1 MSPLLTLP
9 VITEEVG
16 MKVVD
21 YKENEDGSANVELEM
36 TEEEKSYLIE
46 VGFIQLLKNAIE
58 HGYFG
63 HQCEQKSH
71 IVPDPTT
78 EGI

>member
-1 MSPLLTLP
+1 
-9 VITEEVG
+9 

-21 YKENEDGSANVELEM
+21 FKENEDGSASVELDM
-36 TEEEKSYLIE
+36 SEEEKSLLIE
-46 VGFIQLLKNAIE
+46 AGFIQLLKNSIE
-58 HGYFG
+58 QGLFG